1 MAFPERIE
9 ILELWIP
16 ITLAAAF
23 LQNVRSGLQ
32 RHLKGVMGTTG
43 TTFIRFGFGA
53 PFAVTL
59 VLVLHFGIGYEFP
72 VISTR
77 FLIWMVVGGLA
88 QIAATYLLLH
98 LFSFRNF
105 AVGTAYSRTEPAMAA
120 LFGLIFLREAVAP
133 TNSLAIGIC
142 VLGVMLISLART
154 NVGFIG
160 LFTALAQRNALVG
173 LLSGA
178 LFGLA
183 AISYRAASLALGGPN
198 FLMQASLTLAFVIVL
213 QSFLLLAWM
222 FLREPGQFELVRER
236 GSHLF
241 WSELLAPARRW
252 AGSWQ

>member
-1 MAFPERIE
+1 
-9 ILELWIP
+9 
-16 ITLAAAF
+16 
-23 LQNVRSGLQ
+23 
-32 RHLKGVMGTTG
+32 
-43 TTFIRFGFGA
+43 
-53 PFAVTL
+53 
-59 VLVLHFGIGYEFP
+59 
-72 VISTR
+72 
-77 FLIWMVVGGLA
+77 
-88 QIAATYLLLH
+88 
-98 LFSFRNF
+98 
-105 AVGTAYSRTEPAMAA
+105 
-120 LFGLIFLREAVAP
+120 
-133 TNSLAIGIC
+133 
-142 VLGVMLISLART
+142 MLISVART
-154 NVGFIG
+154 NVSSIG
-160 LFTALAQRNALVG
+160 LFTASVRRNAFVG